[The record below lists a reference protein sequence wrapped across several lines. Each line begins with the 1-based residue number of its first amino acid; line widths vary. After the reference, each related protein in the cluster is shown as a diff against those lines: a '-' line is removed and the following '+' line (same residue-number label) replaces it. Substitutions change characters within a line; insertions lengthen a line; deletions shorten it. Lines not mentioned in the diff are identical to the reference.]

1 MVWNLSSFQDTGD
14 IDKMRI
20 AESVNYF
27 IVKEKTMIYFPELK
41 NFMTVLVNLQLEIIF
56 INFLTQII
64 LISLDENLKS

>member
-41 NFMTVLVNLQLEIIF
+41 NFMTILVNLQLEIIY
-56 INFLTQII
+56 I
-64 LISLDENLKS
+64 LIA